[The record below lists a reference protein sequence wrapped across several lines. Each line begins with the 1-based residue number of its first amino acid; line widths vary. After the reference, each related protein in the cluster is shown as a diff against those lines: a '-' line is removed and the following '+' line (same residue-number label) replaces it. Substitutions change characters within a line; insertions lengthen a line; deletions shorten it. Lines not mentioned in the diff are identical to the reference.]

1 MSERSDVHKKTDD
14 LIQDCV
20 LEGLVSVVGVSGARS
35 ILYYM
40 KKDYGLDYEKI
51 CHSPQDFSKSLKSM
65 LSTGGDLIAS
75 RIVTKLKDRFG
86 TGLPNDLVEAIQSA
100 HRIHERPSP

>member
-1 MSERSDVHKKTDD
+1 MSERSDAHKKTDD

-40 KKDYGLDYEKI
+40 KKDYGIDYEKI
-51 CHSPQDFSKSLKSM
+51 CHSPQDFVKSLKSM
-65 LSTGGDLIAS
+65 LSTGGDLIAG
-75 RIVTKLKDRFG
+75 RIVTKLRDRFG
-86 TGLPNDLVEAIQSA
+86 IEVPDDLVEAIQSA
-100 HRIHERPSP
+100 HRIHERSSP